1 MRECEN
7 CFYAISINDDRDIF
21 CVCVENKG
29 KRLRNDCELQSG
41 CDYFRAAWSIPPMQT
56 EEKETDSARLVALAA
71 SAPSAEKG
79 V

>member
-41 CDYFRAAWSIPPMQT
+41 CDYFRAAWSIPQLNSLRPFSRRRENGRREET
-56 EEKETDSARLVALAA
+56 ENEKD
-71 SAPSAEKG
+71 KD
-79 V
+79 